1 QWHDRGMQEVF
12 EYTLENGAT
21 IKATKD
27 HKFMTADG
35 QMLPIDEIF
44 ERGLDLLE
52 LEAKEI
58 KVLERSLL

>member
-1 QWHDRGMQEVF
+1 MIKECDRGTQEVF

-27 HKFMTADG
+27 HKFMTSDG

-44 ERGLDLLE
+44 ERGFDF
-52 LEAKEI
+52 
-58 KVLERSLL
+58 